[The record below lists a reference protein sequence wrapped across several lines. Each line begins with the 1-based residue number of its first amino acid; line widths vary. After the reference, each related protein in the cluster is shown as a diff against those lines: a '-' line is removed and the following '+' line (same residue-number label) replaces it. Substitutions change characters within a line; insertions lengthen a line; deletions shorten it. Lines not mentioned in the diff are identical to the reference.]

1 MFGNLGMGEM
11 IFIGIIIL
19 LVFGARRLPE
29 IGQSLGKGIREFKKS
44 MSDIT
49 GELNNT
55 VQPPPQQTQYPQPY
69 QQPQYA
75 PPTQPYVPPAQAV
88 AAVPPPAVE
97 QPYQAAPVQ
106 AQPVQAPR
114 TPAGPQGP
122 TQG

>member
-69 QQPQYA
+69 QQPQQYAQQPQYTPPQQPVPAVA
-75 PPTQPYVPPAQAV
+75 PPAMQ
-88 AAVPPPAVE
+88 
-97 QPYQAAPVQ
+97 QPYQAAPVE
-106 AQPVQAPR
+106 AQPVQAPQQ
-114 TPAGPQGP
+114 PAGPQGP